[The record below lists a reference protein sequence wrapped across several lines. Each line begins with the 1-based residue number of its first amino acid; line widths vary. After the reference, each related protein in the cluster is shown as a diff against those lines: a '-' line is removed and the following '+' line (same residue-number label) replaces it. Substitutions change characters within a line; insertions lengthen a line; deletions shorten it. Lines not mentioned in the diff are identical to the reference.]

1 MEVEISKNIDA
12 PPEVVW
18 HYLVD
23 WERLGNWMKEAS
35 KFRVTSPHREGVG
48 VEADAIIRIG
58 WLSTIDPIRVARW
71 EPPELLEIEHRGWVK
86 GTGVSWYRSGPAGP
100 GSASDQGR
108 SYRIRG
114 TALRAFESNWP
125 SHAFDA
131 GRPLQRKFASISVG
145 SGKLLGELACG

>member
-1 MEVEISKNIDA
+1 MEVEISKTIDA

-86 GTGVSWYRSGPAGP
+86 GTGVMRCVRQRSGVQLWWTETLIPPWG
-100 GSASDQGR
+100 
-108 SYRIRG
+108 
-114 TALRAFESNWP
+114 L
-125 SHAFDA
+125 
-131 GRPLQRKFASISVG
+131 L
-145 SGKLLGELACG
+145 GKLGMWLWQPLIRRTFERDLAVLKALVEGELLS